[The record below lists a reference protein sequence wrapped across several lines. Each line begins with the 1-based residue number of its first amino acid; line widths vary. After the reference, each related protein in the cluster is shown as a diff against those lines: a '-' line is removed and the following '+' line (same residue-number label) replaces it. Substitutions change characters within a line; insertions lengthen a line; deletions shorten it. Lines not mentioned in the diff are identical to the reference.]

1 MSSSQQNDAGEKF
14 WQTAELIEHL
24 LPFLEFEST
33 LKLAQSHA
41 LTLNI
46 LKIDS
51 NWNKL
56 IRRLRARKSAEKW
69 EYFTR
74 FKVEIEEPL
83 LSALSSI
90 LSRDPFS
97 LSSLESG
104 TYFTFSSVKIQT
116 LKSARAFNTLIHN
129 HLHFTLG
136 IEVCGD
142 IGAEGW
148 EVLAQAV
155 QVRTDHACW
164 QISTSKSLLNKA
176 AKESLKGLRSFWVAL
191 GWGSRWD
198 VSSCGLTHGIY
209 ITGNIHKDNAWRRLL
224 EFSDMSNEEWVASFD
239 ESDDSEGEEEEE
251 EEENEV
257 WGPDGIIDSSF
268 EDLYE

>member
-1 MSSSQQNDAGEKF
+1 MSSSRENDAGKKF

-46 LKIDS
+46 LKIDT

-56 IRRLRARKSAEKW
+56 VRRLRARKSAEKW
-69 EYFTR
+69 EYDTR
-74 FKVEIEEPL
+74 FKLEIEEPL
-83 LSALSSI
+83 LSALSSRHD
-90 LSRDPFS
+90 LFS
-97 LSSLESG
+97 LSRLESG
-104 TYFTFSSVKIQT
+104 TYFSFSRVKIQT

-155 QVRTDHACW
+155 QVRTDACMLADLHL
-164 QISTSKSLLNKA
+164 QKFAEQGSKGELEGPEELL
-176 AKESLKGLRSFWVAL
+176 GCL
-191 GWGSRWD
+191 GVGVQVGCELLWSNTWD
-198 VSSCGLTHGIY
+198 LHNRQHSQ
-209 ITGNIHKDNAWRRLL
+209 R
-224 EFSDMSNEEWVASFD
+224 
-239 ESDDSEGEEEEE
+239 
-251 EEENEV
+251 
-257 WGPDGIIDSSF
+257 
-268 EDLYE
+268 